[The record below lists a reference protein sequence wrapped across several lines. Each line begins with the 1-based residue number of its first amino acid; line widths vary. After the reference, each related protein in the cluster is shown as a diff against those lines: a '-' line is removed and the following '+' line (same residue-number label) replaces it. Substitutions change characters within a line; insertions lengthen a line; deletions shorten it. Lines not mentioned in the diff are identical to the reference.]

1 MLYHTRHIQTIR
13 NSNWLPYFF
22 ATTWGFLC
30 GFVLPF
36 FLVFSVLCFL
46 FVYLFVCLFVFAIC
60 LVNNVAVPLQCLF
73 YILYFALSNVYLF
86 VCLRYLSCEQCC
98 PCLFSVY
105 STFSLLLCLTFI
117 CLFVFA
123 ICLVNNV
130 ARASLVFILHSLF
143 CFV

>member
-1 MLYHTRHIQTIR
+1 LFTRQIAKTNKQINVR
-13 NSNWLPYFF
+13 QSISFALSN
-22 ATTWGFLC
+22 
-30 GFVLPF
+30 
-36 FLVFSVLCFL
+36 
-46 FVYLFVCLFVFAIC
+46 VYLFVCLRYLSCDQCCPC
-60 LVNNVAVPLQCLF
+60 LLTLECLF
-73 YILYFALSNVYLF
+73 YILSFALSNVYLF
-86 VCLRYLSCEQCC
+86 VCLRYLSCEQCL

-117 CLFVFA
+117 CLFVLV